1 MGKPAARFSDSTVCP
16 LPMHGKGALYQG
28 AVSVVINKQ
37 AAARVGDMAMCP
49 GSAAAPAT
57 MSAAKSG
64 GAGMAGSDCD
74 NGKCDEGPAGA
85 GAGGGADIVA
95 FGSGSVFI
103 EGQPAA
109 RFGDQMA
116 HGGKIVSGSSNVVI
130 GG

>member
-16 LPMHGKGALYQG
+16 LPMHGKGAIYQG

-57 MSAAKSG
+57 MSSAKSG

-74 NGKCDEGPAGA
+74 NGKCDQGPSGG

-103 EGQPAA
+103 EGLPAA